1 MLKKHVFAIVLFAA
15 LVIIPFTI
23 GNNTDV
29 HYVIIYMLIYAMV
42 GGTFFAQ
49 FFKYIDSDTVFPLSV
64 SMIFVL
70 VTVLGGIGNV
80 DGPIIGSA
88 IYYSLELLVRRLTGG
103 SGSGLNLIIF
113 GILIVLVTCF
123 EPQGIIGVVKR
134 IQGHFTDRKERGEGT
149 VETHT

>member
-1 MLKKHVFAIVLFAA
+1 
-15 LVIIPFTI
+15 
-23 GNNTDV
+23 
-29 HYVIIYMLIYAMV
+29 
-42 GGTFFAQ
+42 
-49 FFKYIDSDTVFPLSV
+49 
-64 SMIFVL
+64 MIFVL

-80 DGPIIGSA
+80 YGPIIGSA

>member
-1 MLKKHVFAIVLFAA
+1 MGINPRNYKLAA
-15 LVIIPFTI
+15 MCISAFL
-23 GNNTDV
+23 
-29 HYVIIYMLIYAMV
+29 AAV

-80 DGPIIGSA
+80 YGPIIGSA

-113 GILIVLVTCF
+113 GILIVFVTCF